1 MTRVRLTRYGKVT
14 AIGLRCSQ
22 QFALRDPR
30 SHPSSTRRRINQ
42 SLASELPCQARLQAF
57 AESRRHIKHAA
68 VADQAN
74 NIASPIQNGNAVF
87 AHTKM
92 LFHPLADRGLYGL
105 IDVVRQFPPN
115 LNAADVY
122 GDHVTR
128 VSLLSSSRLRCSM
141 RRRVRAPVHRVPS
154 ILPEAVVSLPRPG

>member
-14 AIGLRCSQ
+14 AIGLLEVRV
-22 QFALRDPR
+22 AGPR
-30 SHPSSTRRRINQ
+30 LHPGSTRGRINQ
-42 SLASELPCQARLQAF
+42 SLAAELPCQARLQAH
-57 AESRRHIKHAA
+57 AESRRHFKHTA

-87 AHTKM
+87 AHNKM
-92 LFHPLADRGLYGL
+92 FFHSLTELGLYGL

-115 LNAADVY
+115 LNATDVY

-141 RRRVRAPVHRVPS
+141 RRRVRALVHRVPS